1 MPSPSE
7 ASSSAAAIILCAGKG
22 TRMGASARNKVCTP
36 CAGVPVVRRILAN
49 LRAGGVSRFV
59 VVTGHRAESVMRA
72 LDGERGVLFAYQ
84 REQLGTGDAT
94 LCGLR
99 VLEDVGHVGPVV
111 VTMGD
116 KIVSSRLVHELLAAD
131 ATALAVCGV
140 QRREEHPNGGHV
152 VMDGDRALGIVEY
165 ADVCKALAEGRD
177 IALGGRTFSASEVAA
192 TPWVN
197 TALYRFDAAAL
208 SAALAQC
215 GRDNAQGEVYLT
227 DTIEL
232 FASGRVALPRDRISL
247 GMPPAG
253 RVALP
258 RDRAHP
264 SVRIYHVA
272 DPADLLTF
280 STKEESRRLN
290 ARFLRPA
297 GALLADYPQ
306 HRAVLEAFIARY
318 GAERPAVLVCTP
330 GRVNLMGRHVEHR
343 GGSVNV
349 LATEAATVFVAAPR
363 ADGTVH
369 VANLD
374 PAYAEGSFAVDEAA
388 DVRAPLGG
396 DAATRAWLAW
406 LAQPRVRAA
415 LAASRGAW
423 TNYVKGAVFRLQRA
437 TDLPLCGMDVMATG
451 NIPVAAGLSSSSSVV
466 VASMLALAA
475 VNGLDLEPAE
485 LVPLC
490 GEAEWFVGS
499 RGGAGDHAAM
509 LCSREGSLTRL
520 DFAPFGVGPSMR
532 LPARY
537 AVLVANSLEQAKK
550 SEGSRDRFNACV
562 AAYEF
567 ALLLVRRAFPERQ
580 LAVFR
585 DLARVR
591 PFAEGYRL
599 LRAIPRTATR
609 DSLRALLPESGERL
623 DEIFAT
629 HADPG
634 VYDLRGVALFGLG
647 ECARAACAMDV
658 LKAGDCARFGELM
671 KISHAS
677 EAPRAVTDAVLDD
690 LAARNV
696 NYADAVGAYG
706 CSTPRIDSLCALL
719 DRTPGVL
726 GSELAGAGLG
736 GCVLALVEADR
747 AEAVLDV
754 LAREFYAPLGANS
767 SAFVCAPSRGASVL
781 W

>member
-1 MPSPSE
+1 MSPESTPSV
-7 ASSSAAAIILCAGKG
+7 AAIVLCAGKG

-99 VLEDVGHVGPVV
+99 VLQDVGHSGPVV

-116 KIVSSRLVHELLAAD
+116 KIVSPRLVRELLAAD

-140 QRREEHPNGGHV
+140 QRRAEHPNGGHV

-165 ADVCKALAEGRD
+165 ADVKKALADGRD
-177 IALGGRTFSASEVAA
+177 IVLGGRTFPASDVAA

-197 TALYRFDAAAL
+197 TALYRFDAVAL
-208 SAALAQC
+208 AAALAQC

-227 DTIEL
+227 DTIEI
-232 FASGRVALPRDRISL
+232 FSSGRVATCCDR
-247 GMPPAG
+247 PA
-253 RVALP
+253 
-258 RDRAHP
+258 P
-264 SVRIYHVA
+264 SVRIYHVS
-272 DPADLLTF
+272 DPDDLLTF
-280 STKEESRRLN
+280 STKEEFRRLN

-297 GALLADYPQ
+297 GALLADNPA

-318 GAERPAVLVCTP
+318 GAERPAVLVRAP

-363 ADGTVH
+363 ADNIVH

-374 PAYAEGSFAVDEAA
+374 SSYAEESFAVDEASDA
-388 DVRAPLGG
+388 HAPLHGE
-396 DAATRAWLAW
+396 AATRAWLAW
-406 LAQPRVRAA
+406 LARPEVRAA

-423 TNYVKGAVFRLQRA
+423 TNYVKGAVFRLQRG
-437 TDLPLCGMDVMATG
+437 TDLPLCGMDVMAVG

-475 VNGLDLEPAE
+475 VNGLDLESAE

-509 LCSREGSLTRL
+509 LCSREGALTRL

-580 LAVFR
+580 LPVFR

-609 DSLRALLPESGERL
+609 DALRALLPESGERL

-696 NYADAVGAYG
+696 DYADAVGAYG

-754 LAREFYAPLGANS
+754 LAREFYAPLGAS
-767 SAFVCAPSRGASVL
+767 PAAFVCAPACGASVL

>member
-1 MPSPSE
+1 MFSESTPSV
-7 ASSSAAAIILCAGKG
+7 AAIILCAGKG
-22 TRMGASARNKVCTP
+22 TRMGAAARNKVCTP

-99 VLEDVGHVGPVV
+99 VLQDVGHSGPVV

-116 KIVSSRLVHELLAAD
+116 KIVSPRLVRELLAAD
-131 ATALAVCGV
+131 ATVLAVCGV

-165 ADVCKALAEGRD
+165 ADVKKALADGRD
-177 IALGGRTFSASEVAA
+177 VALGGRTFPASDVAA

-197 TALYRFDAAAL
+197 TALYRFDAVAL
-208 SAALAQC
+208 AAALAQC

-227 DTIEL
+227 DTIEI
-232 FASGRVALPRDRISL
+232 FSSGRVATCCDR
-247 GMPPAG
+247 PA
-253 RVALP
+253 
-258 RDRAHP
+258 P
-264 SVRIYHVA
+264 SVRIYHVS
-272 DPADLLTF
+272 DPDDLLTF
-280 STKEESRRLN
+280 STKEEFRRLN

-297 GALLADYPQ
+297 GALLADNPA

-318 GAERPAVLVCTP
+318 GAERPAVLVRAP

-363 ADGTVH
+363 ADNIVH

-374 PAYAEGSFAVDEAA
+374 SSYAEESFAVDEASDA
-388 DVRAPLGG
+388 HAPLHGE
-396 DAATRAWLAW
+396 AATRAWLAW
-406 LAQPRVRAA
+406 LARPEVRAA

-423 TNYVKGAVFRLQRA
+423 TNYVKGAVFRLQRG
-437 TDLPLCGMDVMATG
+437 TDLPLCGMDVMAVG

-475 VNGLDLEPAE
+475 VNGLDLESAE

-509 LCSREGSLTRL
+509 LCSREGALTRL

-580 LAVFR
+580 LPVFR

-609 DSLRALLPESGERL
+609 DALRALLPESGERL

-671 KISHAS
+671 KTSHAS
-677 EAPRAVTDAVLDD
+677 EAPRVVTDAVLDD

-696 NYADAVGAYG
+696 DYADAVGAYG

-754 LAREFYAPLGANS
+754 LAREFYAPLGAS
-767 SAFVCAPSRGASVL
+767 PAAFVCAPARGASVL

>member
-1 MPSPSE
+1 MSSE
-7 ASSSAAAIILCAGKG
+7 STPTVAAIILCAGKG
-22 TRMGASARNKVCTP
+22 TRMGAAARNKVCTP

-94 LCGLR
+94 RCGLR

-116 KIVSSRLVHELLAAD
+116 KIVSSRLVHELLAID

-165 ADVCKALAEGRD
+165 ADVRKALAEGRD
-177 IALGGRTFSASEVAA
+177 IALGGRTFSASDVAA

-197 TALYRFDAAAL
+197 TAFYRFDAAAL

-232 FASGRVALPRDRISL
+232 FASGRVSIP
-247 GMPPAG
+247 G

-258 RDRAHP
+258 RDRTHP

-280 STKEESRRLN
+280 STKEEFRRLN

-297 GALLADYPQ
+297 GALLADYPA

-318 GAERPAVLVCTP
+318 GAERPAVLVRAP

-349 LATEAATVFVAAPR
+349 LATEAATVFAVAPR
-363 ADGTVH
+363 ADGIVH
-369 VANLD
+369 MTNLD
-374 PAYAEGSFAVDEAA
+374 PAYAEESFAVDESSDAH
-388 DVRAPLGG
+388 APLAGE
-396 DAATRAWLAW
+396 AATRAWLAW
-406 LAQPRVRAA
+406 LARPEVRAA
-415 LAASRGAW
+415 LAASRGDW
-423 TNYVKGAVFRLQRA
+423 TNYVKGAVYRLQRA
-437 TDLPLCGMDVMATG
+437 SDLPLLGMDVVASG

-509 LCSREGSLTRL
+509 LCSREGALTRL

-609 DSLRALLPESGERL
+609 DTLRALLPESGERL

-629 HADPG
+629 HSDPG

-677 EAPRAVTDAVLDD
+677 EVPRAVTDAVLDD

-696 NYADAVGAYG
+696 DYADAVGAYG

-747 AEAVLDV
+747 AEAVLDT
-754 LAREFYAPLGANS
+754 LAREFYAPLGAS
-767 SAFVCAPSRGASVL
+767 PAAFVCAPAHGAAVF